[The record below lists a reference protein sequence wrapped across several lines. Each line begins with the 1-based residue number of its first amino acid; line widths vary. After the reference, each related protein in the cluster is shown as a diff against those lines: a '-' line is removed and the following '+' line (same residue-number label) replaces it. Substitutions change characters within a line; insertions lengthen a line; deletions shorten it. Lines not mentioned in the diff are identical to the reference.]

1 MLLTNTAATKESFLC
16 SGNLANIQNCHG
28 LSRNISSSILRLILT
43 AVAGSFFELGD
54 ALLNL
59 RRTVGDQRRNISEPF
74 PFLSLLIR
82 LVHLLE
88 KTV

>member
-1 MLLTNTAATKESFLC
+1 MLLTNTATTKESFLC

-43 AVAGSFFELGD
+43 PVAGSFFELGD

-59 RRTVGDQRRNISEPF
+59 RRTVGDQRRNISEPCR
-74 PFLSLLIR
+74 FLSLLIR
-82 LVHLLE
+82 LVQSLE